1 MKEFVVWFD
10 NIDEDIIFYVGEN
23 ATDNFKVIDS
33 GNPNDLWFH
42 AKEISSC
49 HVVAHVPSKIDKREL
64 KTIIK
69 RGALLCKQNTNKL
82 SNIREVEIMY
92 TQLQNITKTKTPGL
106 VTVSCSKTV
115 VC

>member
-33 GNPNDLWFH
+33 GNPTDLWFH
-42 AKEISSC
+42 AKENSSC
-49 HVVAHVPSKIDKREL
+49 HVVACIPSKIDKREL

-82 SNIREVEIMY
+82 ANIREVEIMY